1 MKSEGFL
8 SRNISNITH
17 ILESV
22 ISAEDLCR
30 APGLLQGLDAR
41 VKVATVVLFI
51 VVVGLA
57 RSLPI
62 LGAVFVL
69 ILALGLLSRIPL
81 GLFLKRI
88 LIFIPIFTA
97 VIAIPALF
105 VTPGEPLV
113 TVGTKVIITEQ
124 GARTAGLLVLRV
136 TDSLS
141 FGVLL
146 ILTTRWTNI
155 LAALR
160 WFRVPS
166 LFVAILGMTYRY
178 ILLLLH
184 TANSMFLARRS
195 RTLGSLSGGENRRWL
210 AQALGTT
217 MAKSHHL
224 SEEVYLAMLSRGYR
238 DDGLVLN
245 GLSLRRWDFLWVAFA
260 LAAASLLLWIN
271 QL

>member
-1 MKSEGFL
+1 MKSDDFL
-8 SRNISNITH
+8 SKNISNITH
-17 ILESV
+17 LLESV
-22 ISAEDLCR
+22 MSAEDLCR

-62 LGAVFVL
+62 LGGIFALILVFVV
-69 ILALGLLSRIPL
+69 LSKIPL
-81 GLFLKRI
+81 GIFLKRI

-105 VTPGEPLV
+105 VTPGAPLV
-113 TVGTKVIITEQ
+113 TAGSKVIITEQ

-141 FGVLL
+141 FGILL
-146 ILTTRWTNI
+146 VLTTRWTDI

-166 LFVAILGMTYRY
+166 LFVAVLGMTYRY
-178 ILLLLH
+178 IFLLLH

-195 RTLGSLSGGENRRWL
+195 RTLGTFSGRENRRWL
-210 AQALGTT
+210 GQALGTT
-217 MAKSHHL
+217 MAKSQHL

-238 DDGLVLN
+238 DEGLALN
-245 GLSLRRWDFLWVAFA
+245 SFTLRRRDFLWAAFA
-260 LAAASLLLWIN
+260 LATASMLLWSN
-271 QL
+271 WR

>member
-1 MKSEGFL
+1 VKREDFL

-17 ILESV
+17 ALESV
-22 ISAEDLCR
+22 MSAEDLCR
-30 APGLLQGLDAR
+30 APGLLQGLDPR

-57 RSLPI
+57 RSLPM
-62 LGAVFVL
+62 LAGVFVL
-69 ILALGLLSRIPL
+69 VLVFGLLSRIPL
-81 GLFLKRI
+81 GIFLKRI

-113 TVGTKVIITEQ
+113 TAGSKVIITEQ

-160 WFRVPS
+160 WFHVPS
-166 LFVAILGMTYRY
+166 LFVAVLGMTYRY
-178 ILLLLH
+178 IFLLLH

-195 RTLGSLSGGENRRWL
+195 RTLGTLSGKETRRWL
-210 AQALGTT
+210 AHALATT
-217 MAKSHHL
+217 MVKSQHL

-238 DDGLVLN
+238 DEGLALN
-245 GLSLRRWDFLWVAFA
+245 DLSLRWRDFLWVAFA
-260 LAAASLLLWIN
+260 LAAASVLLWIN